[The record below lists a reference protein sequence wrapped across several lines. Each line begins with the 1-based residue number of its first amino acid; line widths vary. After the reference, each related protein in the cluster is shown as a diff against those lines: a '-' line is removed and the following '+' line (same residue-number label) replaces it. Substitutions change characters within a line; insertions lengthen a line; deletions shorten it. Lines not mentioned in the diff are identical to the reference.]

1 LRIRRATLR
10 LCNLVAQSSK
20 TCMRSRHENDSP
32 QSRSL
37 AAEPFVV
44 RKSAP
49 ADPSS
54 RRLEVSIL
62 WHDVES

>member
-32 QSRSL
+32 QSRT
-37 AAEPFVV
+37 P
-44 RKSAP
+44 AP
-49 ADPSS
+49 
-54 RRLEVSIL
+54 
-62 WHDVES
+62 